1 MIICSYQELK
11 RYEATI
17 PGLAEAMAFIAELKS
32 YEPATYLLSGGNK
45 ILVQQGTTKPV
56 ENALAEAHRK
66 FLDIQYIVA
75 GSEVVGWA
83 PLEEMTP
90 AGEFNE
96 EKDAGMY
103 NGDVQFITVPAG
115 FCYVVYPEDGHMPCV
130 HLDAPT
136 NYTKI
141 VVKLKV

>member
-1 MIICSYQELK
+1 MIICPYKDLK
-11 RYEATI
+11 RYEAVI
-17 PGLAEAMAFIAELKS
+17 PGLAEAMEFIGGLKS
-32 YEPATYLLSGGNK
+32 FEPATYPLSDGNR

-66 FLDIQYIVA
+66 YLDIQYIVE
-75 GSEVVGWA
+75 GSEAVGWA
-83 PLEEMTP
+83 PLETMTP

-96 EKDAGMY
+96 EKDVGKY
-103 NGDVQFITVPAG
+103 TGSFEFLNIPAG
-115 FCYVVYPEDGHMPCV
+115 YCYVVYPEDGHMPCV
-130 HLDAPT
+130 HLNDPT

>member
-1 MIICSYQELK
+1 MIVCPYKDLK
-11 RYEATI
+11 RYEAAI
-17 PGLAEAMAFIAELKS
+17 PGLAEAMEKIGQLTS
-32 YEPATYLLSGGNK
+32 YAPATYLLSGGNK

-66 FLDIQYIVA
+66 FLDIQYIVS

-96 EKDAGMY
+96 EKDVGKY
-103 NGDVQFITVPAG
+103 TGTFEFVNIPAG
-115 FCYVVYPEDGHMPCV
+115 KCYVVYPEDGHMPCV
-130 HLDAPT
+130 HLEQPT
-136 NYTKI
+136 EYTKI

>member
-1 MIICSYQELK
+1 MIVCPYKELK
-11 RYEATI
+11 RYEAII
-17 PGLAEAMAFIAELKS
+17 PGLAEAVEFINNLQS
-32 YEPATYLLSGGNK
+32 FEPATHLLSGGNK

-66 FLDIQYIVA
+66 YLDIQYIVD

-90 AGEFNE
+90 AGDFND
-96 EKDAGMY
+96 EKDVGKY
-103 NGDVQFITVPAG
+103 TGKFEFVNIPAG
-115 FCYVVYPEDGHMPCV
+115 KCYVVYPEDGHMPCV
-130 HLDAPT
+130 HLENPT